1 MRCLHILTA
10 LCAVLAIS
18 ATYLNSPVRLIYH
31 GPSMLELKFGDLVIL
46 IFSALNEVNTL
57 FRDLENCGKI
67 AI

>member
-31 GPSMLELKFGDLVIL
+31 GPELKFGDLVIL